1 MAISDVIGS
10 TMASPITDTV
20 GSLLVGGNRS
30 VMGMFAD
37 VVVKET
43 HKDEWIITEH
53 PVEYGSPIS
62 DHVYKVPEEV
72 TMEMGWSESAGKLNS
87 LLGGSFIGL
96 SMSLRGIYQ
105 GFLALGGQK
114 LMIST
119 GKRLYTNM
127 VIKNIHCETDM
138 TTENALI
145 LKITFKKVI
154 IATTKETEV
163 LIEDQKNPEVTSG
176 VQNEGTKQ
184 AQPVNQSLVTQ
195 ISGFG
200 QTGGAYTL
208 GWPLW

>member
-1 MAISDVIGS
+1 MAISDIVG
-10 TMASPITDTV
+10 TAMASPITEVV
-20 GSLLVGGNRS
+20 GSLLIGGNRS

-87 LLGGSFIGL
+87 LLGGGFIGL

-105 GFLALGGQK
+105 GFLALGKQK
-114 LMIST
+114 LIIST

-127 VIKNIHCETDM
+127 VIKSIHCETDI
-138 TTENALI
+138 TTENALM
-145 LKITFKKVI
+145 LKITFKKVY
-154 IATTKETEV
+154 IATTKTTEV
-163 LIEDQKNPEVTSG
+163 LIEDQKNPEITSD
-176 VQNEGTKQ
+176 VENEGTKQ
-184 AQPVNQSLVTQ
+184 PQQVGPSVLSQVT
-195 ISGFG
+195 GLG
-200 QTGGAYTL
+200 QVGGAYTI
-208 GWPLW
+208 GY